1 MTQRVST
8 IRELNKYDYSA
19 DIRPYILTSVNT
31 NNVSNLQTYAAGFG
45 STTVISGGSG
55 IGLGDITSLTLERLE
70 VEELEVTNLTSFEM
84 STEFLSSFTVRAGGD
99 VRFFGVDDNGFNK
112 FFWDSSE
119 STQYIDGKLLVK
131 EPLFK
136 LHIDSNNS
144 AISQDKYDNDIGV
157 YFKYYDQVFHGDK
170 YGFFGFDGVSHR
182 FSLKESI
189 FALEDRKII
198 GDGTNQSLIIA
209 NMEANNIYVSGIQQ
223 IETSQVDFNI
233 QSRENNDINIIS
245 GKDLNFYGENVN
257 FNISS
262 GYQLVNNNSNTSF
275 LNSNGDINL
284 QTVTGDVNLDVE
296 DGNIDIKVDGSNLNQ
311 LIVQNTL
318 GDIQIL
324 SGSQND
330 DSILIDTDGGIQID
344 VSDKLNINLTQSGE
358 SLSFN
363 SSNGLV
369 STIEKTDYNQW
380 ISFYK
385 FNTFSGFYLTD
396 RDYTVDL
403 GVTLPKHYWK
413 KEKNNEKSIIFT
425 DVEISNRES
434 SNKGYKLKQ
443 VGFGYRVEDADLNSI
458 LVRITYKKFDIV
470 NPPVNNYQLNV
481 TNIAYNDINL
491 TTSLTQGTDHYGY
504 VEITNPVY
512 INNGN
517 ILNIELEIDT
527 PSNSLFKFYGCNL
540 KFSRNDL

>member
-31 NNVSNLQTYAAGFG
+31 NNVSNLANYNGGLGGGQL
-45 STTVISGGSG
+45 ISGGG
-55 IGLGDITSLTLERLE
+55 GLIGDIEALTLQTLQ
-70 VEELEVTNLTSFEM
+70 VEEIEATNISTFEL

-99 VRFFGVDDNGFNK
+99 VRFFGVDDNGFKK

-119 STQYIDGKLLVK
+119 STQYIDGKLQIQDSFVK
-131 EPLFK
+131 VHMRSDDLDIPQELY
-136 LHIDSNNS
+136 DS
-144 AISQDKYDNDIGV
+144 DIGIF
-157 YFKYYDQVFHGDK
+157 FKYYDRNFIGNK
-170 YGFFGFDGVSHR
+170 FGFFGFDGVSHR

-189 FALEDRKII
+189 TITDDRKII
-198 GDGTNQSLIIA
+198 GDGTLQTLLVA
-209 NMEANNIYVSGIQQ
+209 NMEANNIYISGIQQ
-223 IETSQVDFNI
+223 IETANSDFNI
-233 QSRENNDINIIS
+233 QANTGNNINIVS
-245 GKDLNFYGENVN
+245 GGDLSFYGENVN

-262 GYQLVNNNSNTSF
+262 GYELVNNNSNTSF
-275 LNSNGDINL
+275 LNSSGNINLETVNGDINL
-284 QTVTGDVNLDVE
+284 DAE
-296 DGNIDIKVDGSNLNQ
+296 DGNIDIKVDGNNSNQ
-311 LIVQNTL
+311 LILQNVN

-324 SGSQND
+324 AGSSND

-396 RDYTVDL
+396 RDYTVNL
-403 GVTLPKHYWK
+403 GVTLPKHFWR

-425 DVEISNRES
+425 DIEISNRDTI
-434 SNKGYKLKQ
+434 NKGYKLEQ
-443 VGFGYRVEDADLNSI
+443 IGFGYRVEDQDLNSI
-458 LVRITYKKFDIV
+458 LTRITYKKFDVI
-470 NPPVNNYQLNV
+470 PPTNNYQLNV
-481 TNIAYNDINL
+481 TNIAYNDVNL
-491 TTSLTQGTDHYGY
+491 NSSITQGTDHYGFVELSNPFY
-504 VEITNPVY
+504 V
-512 INNGN
+512 NNGY